1 MRLTRGLICGSPSIL
16 PSKAQI
22 HFDVLQGRGLS
33 STLASVSSDVGSDS
47 TVDKAIILHSGC
59 RSRVAALLAVRTSD
73 TVRYCNGSGRVVA
86 IVKGSGA
93 YSMYMIGKSGSG
105 TERRVVHR
113 RGS

>member
-1 MRLTRGLICGSPSIL
+1 VTDAWVGSPSIL
-16 PSKAQI
+16 PSKTQI
-22 HFDVLQGRGLS
+22 HFTVLQARGLS

-47 TVDKAIILHSGC
+47 TVDKAIILHTGC

-73 TVRYCNGSGRVVA
+73 TVRYCGRVVA

-93 YSMYMIGKSGSG
+93 YMMGKSGSG
-105 TERRVVHR
+105 AKRRVVHR